1 MQAIDYICSEATWGF
16 QERKKNTGEK
26 KESKNK
32 VRNNTYKILYGL
44 LKGCRFCSGIPSDQF
59 KERSSINYTAQ
70 FPHAQKEEQLLGE
83 AMLFLIL
90 KSKRK
95 LIKRFV

>member
-1 MQAIDYICSEATWGF
+1 MRQHGDF
-16 QERKKNTGEK
+16 KKERKTQEKK
-26 KESKNK
+26 KESKSK

-59 KERSSINYTAQ
+59 KERSPINYTAQ
-70 FPHAQKEEQLLGE
+70 FPHAQKEEQLSGE

>member
-1 MQAIDYICSEATWGF
+1 MRQHGDF
-16 QERKKNTGEK
+16 KKERKTQEKK
-26 KESKNK
+26 KESKSK